1 LNLLRGILGRL
12 LLLAFGCLIAL
23 AASEAAFSL
32 LLSTPAALAHLPVNP
47 RSHLEAY
54 YLQHERSLLQA
65 LPQCAQY
72 DRGLFYTLKPGECRF
87 HNREFDTRIRVNSA
101 GVRDDEA
108 SLRAPEVIVLGDSF
122 AMGWGVQQ
130 EESFPELLEQRLG
143 RKVLNTGVPSYGTV
157 RELLLLDRLDT
168 SRLRCLVIQYD
179 DNDNEEN
186 WRFFHN
192 DNALP
197 ISPAHQYEQDLLR
210 NERRRRY
217 WFPKITFEIV
227 HGAFRPLSLP
237 EPPEGGPRKEARLF
251 LNAVLHAGRTDLCGV
266 QLVVLE
272 ISPDKVVSPAFNSAL
287 MKEIARRDQPNFV
300 QRIEGVDLTG
310 TLDVDDYFAL
320 DDHIRPSGHRKVA
333 ALLAEVVRAALSAA
347 PAPPPR

>member
-1 LNLLRGILGRL
+1 MKLLRGILGRL
-12 LLLAFGCLIAL
+12 ALLALGCFVAV

-32 LLSTPAALAHLPVNP
+32 LLSAPAALAHLPANTL
-47 RSHLEAY
+47 SHLEAY
-54 YLQHERSLLQA
+54 YLQHDRSLLQA
-65 LPQCAQY
+65 LPECARY

-87 HNREFDTRIRVNSA
+87 RNREFDTPLRVNSA

-108 SLRAPEVIVLGDSF
+108 SLQAPEVIVLGDSF

-130 EESFPELLEQRLG
+130 DESFPEVLEQRLG

-157 RELLLLDRLDT
+157 REMLLLDRIDT
-168 SRLRCLVIQYD
+168 SRLSCLVIQYD

-192 DNALP
+192 GNLLP
-197 ISPAHQYEQDLLR
+197 IGPARQYEQDLLR

-227 HGAFRPLSLP
+227 RGVYRPLSLP

-251 LNAVLHAGRTDLCGV
+251 LNAVLHAGHTDLRGV
-266 QLVVLE
+266 QLIVLQ
-272 ISPDKVVSPAFNSAL
+272 ISPDKIVSPAFNAAL
-287 MKEIARRDQPNFV
+287 MKEIARGDQPDFV

-310 TLDVDDYFAL
+310 TLEAGDYFAL
-320 DDHIRPSGHRKVA
+320 DDHIQASGHRKVA
-333 ALLAEVVRAALSAA
+333 AVLAGVVQAALSAP
-347 PAPPPR
+347 PAP